1 MNIALFNS
9 NPVVEKL
16 VTLSAQ
22 KIGSAVV
29 KIGTDEED
37 KTGHDKFDLII
48 VDDESYDFFSSKEQN
63 IDYEK
68 SLYIHF
74 KNSPPI
80 ETFDFQLTKPFLPT
94 DLVELLSKVSSHS
107 STGKSTQ
114 KQEDETKTS
123 EAQFNEVQ
131 EQDSDNALI
140 PDLDEID
147 NAQNDD
153 AIPSMTQDGSDDM
166 QTNSLSKDAD
176 TLAPVL
182 DTDDVKE
189 VQALLDDTDNID
201 ASAHDDIEPVIID
214 LHEDEQA
221 NLQDDNTVSTPQTV
235 DKDESKD
242 LQDIE
247 DSEVLDTV
255 DQGTEKD
262 TIDAIEQTITN
273 ETDRLSNEELDAEI
287 SDDIIEDFDDE
298 LLGIDEETLRSV
310 LGEEMKDEDNSKVK
324 EMPQEVNKGNISSE
338 NLAGSGVKVLHD
350 LLQVLN
356 DKDIQAS
363 LEGMH
368 ININISIGKE

>member
-29 KIGTDEED
+29 KISTDEES
-37 KTGHDKFDLII
+37 KAEHDKFDLVI
-48 VDDESYDFFSSKEQN
+48 VDDESYDFFSSKEQ
-63 IDYEK
+63 DMHYEK
-68 SLYIHF
+68 SLFIHS

-80 ETFDFQLTKPFLPT
+80 ETFDFQLIKPFLPT
-94 DLVELLSKVSSHS
+94 DLVELLSKVSSLS
-107 STGKSTQ
+107 STAKPTQ
-114 KQEDETKTS
+114 KQEDEPKAS
-123 EAQFNEVQ
+123 EAQFSEI
-131 EQDSDNALI
+131 QDQDLDDALI

-147 NAQNDD
+147 KAQNND
-153 AIPSMTQDGSDDM
+153 ALPSMVQDNSDDM
-166 QTNSLSKDAD
+166 QTNSLSKDTD

-201 ASAHDDIEPVIID
+201 APAHEDVEPEIID

-221 NLQDDNTVSTPQTV
+221 NLQDDSTVSSLQTV

-242 LQDIE
+242 LANIE
-247 DSEVLDTV
+247 DSEVPDTV
-255 DQGTEKD
+255 DQNEEKD

-298 LLGIDEETLRSV
+298 LLGIDEETLRSA
-310 LGEEMKDEDNSKVK
+310 LGEEMKDANNPEIK
-324 EMPQEVNKGNISSE
+324 EISQEINKGNVSPKNS
-338 NLAGSGVKVLHD
+338 AGSGAKVLHD

-356 DKDIQAS
+356 DKNIQAS

>member
-29 KIGTDEED
+29 KISTDEES
-37 KTGHDKFDLII
+37 KAEHDKFDLAI
-48 VDDESYDFFSSKEQN
+48 VDDESYDFFSSKEQ
-63 IDYEK
+63 DMHYEK
-68 SLYIHF
+68 SLFIHS

-94 DLVELLSKVSSHS
+94 DLVELLSKVSSLS
-107 STGKSTQ
+107 STAKPTQ
-114 KQEDETKTS
+114 KQEDESKTS
-123 EAQFNEVQ
+123 EAQFSEI
-131 EQDSDNALI
+131 QDQDLDDALI
-140 PDLDEID
+140 PDLDKID
-147 NAQNDD
+147 KAQNND
-153 AIPSMTQDGSDDM
+153 ALPSMVQDNSDDM
-166 QTNSLSKDAD
+166 QTNSLSKDTD

-201 ASAHDDIEPVIID
+201 APAHEDVEPEIID

-221 NLQDDNTVSTPQTV
+221 NLQDDNTVSSLQTV

-242 LQDIE
+242 LANIE
-247 DSEVLDTV
+247 DSEVPDTV
-255 DQGTEKD
+255 DQNEEKD

-298 LLGIDEETLRSV
+298 LLGIDEETLRSA
-310 LGEEMKDEDNSKVK
+310 LGEEMKDADNPETK
-324 EMPQEVNKGNISSE
+324 EISQEINRGNVSPKNS
-338 NLAGSGVKVLHD
+338 AGSGAKVLHD

-356 DKDIQAS
+356 DKNIQAS

>member
-29 KIGTDEED
+29 KIGMDEED
-37 KTGHDKFDLII
+37 KTEHDKFDLII

-68 SLYIHF
+68 SLFIHS

-94 DLVELLSKVSSHS
+94 DLVELLSKVSSHL

-114 KQEDETKTS
+114 KQEDESKTS
-123 EAQFNEVQ
+123 EMQFNEI
-131 EQDSDNALI
+131 EDLNPDDTLI

-147 NAQNDD
+147 KTQNDD
-153 AIPSMTQDGSDDM
+153 TLPSMTKDDSGDM
-166 QTNSLSKDAD
+166 QTNSLNKGAD

-201 ASAHDDIEPVIID
+201 ESAHDDIEPEIID
-214 LHEDEQA
+214 LYKDEEA
-221 NLQDDNTVSTPQTV
+221 NLQDDNAVSTLQAV
-235 DKDESKD
+235 DKDEPKD
-242 LQDIE
+242 LQEIE
-247 DSEVLDTV
+247 DSEVSDTIG
-255 DQGTEKD
+255 QNTEKD
-262 TIDAIEQTITN
+262 TIDTIEQTITN
-273 ETDRLSNEELDAEI
+273 ETDRLSNEELDTEI

-310 LGEEMKDEDNSKVK
+310 LGEEIKDEENVEVK
-324 EMPQEVNKGNISSE
+324 EIPQDINKGNVSSK
-338 NLAGSGVKVLHD
+338 NSASSGVKVLHD

-363 LEGMH
+363 LDGMH